1 MSDEERGDGNLE
13 RYNSTRVESV
23 GDESTRI
30 NSIEESDRI
39 DAVENS
45 GRIDSVGSSRSP
57 TRDSREAEPPDSIAD
72 AVSGSL
78 SRTQSVTVESDS
90 ASATLVGVPT
100 VDIEEF
106 VFGHQQG
113 SHSQRSVA
121 LFDVQNKSEQP
132 LRWQST
138 RTQFIG
144 DDEYTYSPSRQSLD
158 PETLGPG
165 CHTRQ
170 VQLPP
175 GKRARVVTLVE
186 ELPPGVEVVE
196 VVQTLSAGVGTAGNE
211 RLVFSL

>member
-1 MSDEERGDGNLE
+1 MSDEDSGDGDIE
-13 RYNSTRVESV
+13 RYNSTHNESV

-30 NSIEESDRI
+30 ASVEGESDRI
-39 DAVENS
+39 DSAA
-45 GRIDSVGSSRSP
+45 SRSGSP
-57 TRDSREAEPPDSIAD
+57 VRDSGGQGSDSSDSLTD
-72 AVSGSL
+72 AVANSL
-78 SRTQSVTVESDS
+78 SGPQSVTVESDS
-90 ASATLVGVPT
+90 ASVTLVGVPT

-106 VFGHQQG
+106 IFDHQEG
-113 SHSQRSVA
+113 GTQRSVA
-121 LFDVQNKSEQP
+121 LFDVENKSDSP

-158 PETLGPG
+158 PDTLGPG

-170 VQLPP
+170 VQVPP

-196 VVQTLSAGVGTAGNE
+196 VVQTLSAGVGTTGNE